1 MNVAPCS
8 NCGVQHG
15 AIHEDH
21 CSIHDSPL
29 RRHLKQPPPLGWR
42 CPVCGRGLA
51 PHVSVCDCTTS
62 LELLDCLSK
71 LDVEHPPPEA

>member
-1 MNVAPCS
+1 MAHNFWSDLGFYARQS
-8 NCGVQHG
+8 
-15 AIHEDH
+15 
-21 CSIHDSPL
+21 
-29 RRHLKQPPPLGWR
+29 LKWRNLEQPLGWR